1 MALRTRVPD
10 GSSSGFQQERTS
22 PMAYV
27 ARRRY
32 HRVDSVGRCFAQL
45 GDGWE
50 ASVLNLSPGGMLLRL
65 RRLLRPGSTYLIK
78 LLFEKQ
84 LAVVQARVVR
94 VDRAD
99 EDCLA
104 AMEFLSMSEEDAGRL
119 RGYVHR

>member
-1 MALRTRVPD
+1 
-10 GSSSGFQQERTS
+10 
-22 PMAYV
+22 MAYV
-27 ARRRY
+27 PRRRY

-50 ASVLNLSPGGMLLRL
+50 GSVLNLSPGGMLLRL
-65 RRLLRPGSTYLIK
+65 RRILTPGSAYLIK
-78 LLFEKQ
+78 LLFENQ

>member
-1 MALRTRVPD
+1 MDRPHEL
-10 GSSSGFQQERTS
+10 QLERTS
-22 PMAYV
+22 LMARV
-27 ARRRY
+27 SRRRY
-32 HRVDSVGRCFAQL
+32 HRVDSVGRCFAEL

-50 ASVLNLSPGGMLLRL
+50 GSVLNLSLGGMLLRL
-65 RRLLRPGSTYLIK
+65 RRLLTPGSAYLIK

-94 VDRAD
+94 VAHAG

-104 AMEFLSMSEEDAGRL
+104 GMEFLSMSEEDAGRI

>member
-1 MALRTRVPD
+1 MKGGRRLPEQIVHWVSVRTD
-10 GSSSGFQQERTS
+10 IS
-22 PMAYV
+22 MAYFP
-27 ARRRY
+27 RRRY
-32 HRVDSVGRCFAQL
+32 HRVNSVGGCFAQL

-50 ASVLNLSPGGMLLRL
+50 ASVMNLSPGGMLLRL
-65 RRLLRPGSTYLIK
+65 RRFLRPGSTYPIK

-104 AMEFLSMSEEDAGRL
+104 GMEFLSMSEEDADRL
-119 RGYVHR
+119 RGYVYR

>member
-1 MALRTRVPD
+1 MAH
-10 GSSSGFQQERTS
+10 TS
-22 PMAYV
+22 
-27 ARRRY
+27 RRRY

-50 ASVLNLSPGGMLLRL
+50 ASVLNLSLGGMLLRL
-65 RRLLRPGSTYLIK
+65 RRLLTPGSAYVIK

-94 VDRAD
+94 VDRTE

-104 AMEFLSMSEEDAGRL
+104 GMEFVSMSDEDASRL
-119 RGYVHR
+119 RGYVHG